1 MKTESSLAAF
11 FSYYIVNKIGST
23 EQEFNWHPGRRLL
36 NSNYKDVP
44 PVETERLKIL
54 IMAKNERGLSFT
66 VSRLR
71 ISRRN
76 LGKPVIVF
84 VV

>member
-11 FSYYIVNKIGST
+11 FSYYIVNKIGSK

-44 PVETERLKIL
+44 PVETEKLKIL
-54 IMAKNERGLSFT
+54 IMAKNEKGLSFT

-71 ISRRN
+71 ISRKN